1 MLISAMECA
10 GIGLN
15 ADEVEILTHP
25 TDFYNQLLRNIEN
38 AQNRLVLSS
47 LYIGGD
53 EMAVRLYQTIEEF
66 CARGG
71 EALIILDYNRGQR
84 GARSGF
90 DRYTINFSKFPK
102 QPLSAPRENSSA
114 KFAKNTPENC
124 VSNFTSQFFKIN
136 RKLRQK
142 YLNSRRPF
150 PLNIQKSTPVMTSSF
165 YLAQTWKRRIL

>member
-1 MLISAMECA
+1 MKCA

-53 EMAVRLYQTIEEF
+53 EMALRLYQTIDDF

-84 GARSGF
+84 GARFGVRF
-90 DRYTINFSKFPK
+90 F
-102 QPLSAPRENSSA
+102 E
-114 KFAKNTPENC
+114 
-124 VSNFTSQFFKIN
+124 VSI
-136 RKLRQK
+136 L
-142 YLNSRRPF
+142 L
-150 PLNIQKSTPVMTSSF
+150 
-165 YLAQTWKRRIL
+165 LA